1 MKEDLLEE
9 SIYEG
14 NQAEIFEALVREMP
28 ANGYSF
34 EKNYKLALGTIF
46 GIQRSLQWKINQ
58 GFDLTYAEC
67 FDYVVRSFN
76 FALNLNF
83 TEAEIQDMIER
94 SNRMVDQL
102 FERYPQLLDTD
113 QYLVVQNMGSDS

>member
-1 MKEDLLEE
+1 M
-9 SIYEG
+9 
-14 NQAEIFEALVREMP
+14 
-28 ANGYSF
+28 
-34 EKNYKLALGTIF
+34 
-46 GIQRSLQWKINQ
+46 
-58 GFDLTYAEC
+58 
-67 FDYVVRSFN
+67 RSFN

-83 TEAEIQDMIER
+83 TEADIQDMIER